1 MVRRYYG
8 NTFCIMA
15 LFNKRQMYCMC
26 LDNVELLVIRIH
38 GNALN
43 SDLG

>member
-15 LFNKRQMYCMC
+15 LSNKRQMYCVC
-26 LDNVELLVIRIH
+26 QDNVVLEVIRVYFIKI
-38 GNALN
+38 
-43 SDLG
+43 